1 MVKFSRE
8 LEAQMIPEWKDAF
21 VDYRQLKK
29 HVKKIKLALL
39 RSSLPSSS
47 PDGNPDGV
55 AGCCDSGYGLF
66 LLDSARAFAARFY
79 ACRDDHH
86 LTNLFEMDLVQSREE
101 EVKEFLEKSEQE
113 LKKVNTFYA
122 TKEKEFCE
130 RSEILRKQ
138 LQILI
143 DLKQLLHEHRCNRHQ
158 CSVPP
163 SSGGGGVM
171 SLLSDA
177 SSMSVGE
184 PESPAAGAEE
194 RDSLTE
200 EVISTL
206 ERNGVSFI
214 SWGKAKKSAKP
225 RAATSLRIDIPPTT
239 PARAISMIWEDLV
252 NSSRKEESG
261 GGDYLNR
268 KKLQRAE
275 KMIREAFVQLYRGLA
290 LLSTYRLVGRLLL
303 LPPQLVQIRQLPVE
317 RVGEVVNLHGN
328 ACKSWTWR
336 PAFACSSLNMEAF
349 RKILKKFEK
358 VSNHRQESAAFSRT
372 VKRSHFISSD
382 KGVGLVQVMKL
393 VDEVESIFT
402 KHFAGSDRKK
412 AMKFLRPQQ
421 PKESHTITFFAGK
434 YVNLLFCVGCCFWES
449 IGRVVFRGST
459 EYVVSGCSM
468 FALLS
473 LHIFLY
479 GCNIFAWRG
488 TRINHNF
495 IFEFSPNTALKRRDA
510 FLISASLMTAV
521 VGALVVHLL
530 LRSAG
535 VSQTHVDA
543 IPGALLLVFTALL
556 ICPFNVFYRSTRYCF
571 IRVMR
576 NIALS
581 PFYKIPLLRHMEL
594 TACYFM
600 AAGFRVHPYETCTR
614 AQQYKLLAYV
624 ISFLPYYWRAMQVR
638 IIYLLYI
645 IHMPTMCLFSGAY
658 PSSFNFASPCC
669 FPKCVRRYIEE
680 GHDVNHLANAG
691 KYISAMVAAAARL
704 KYAVEATPLWF
715 AIVIFT
721 STGATFYQLFWDF
734 VKDWGLLDLSS
745 KNLLLRDDLVL
756 KNKCV
761 YYASMVGGP
770 NLSSPISLLHFQVDP
785 ISVSEPNGSPSSVP
799 KIYII

>member
-303 LPPQLVQIRQLPVE
+303 LPPLQLVQIRQLPVE
-317 RVGEVVNLHGN
+317 RVSEVVNLHGN

-434 YVNLLFCVGCCFWES
+434 YV
-449 IGRVVFRGST
+449 
-459 EYVVSGCSM
+459 
-468 FALLS
+468 
-473 LHIFLY
+473 
-479 GCNIFAWRG
+479 
-488 TRINHNF
+488 
-495 IFEFSPNTALKRRDA
+495 
-510 FLISASLMTAV
+510 
-521 VGALVVHLL
+521 
-530 LRSAG
+530 
-535 VSQTHVDA
+535 
-543 IPGALLLVFTALL
+543 FTALL

-581 PFYKIPLLRHMEL
+581 PFYKLLIVWTTHPVTDSTAKAHGTHCVLLHGGWIQSAPLRDVYSRPTVQAVGLRYL
-594 TACYFM
+594 L
-600 AAGFRVHPYETCTR
+600 PSL
-614 AQQYKLLAYV
+614 LLA
-624 ISFLPYYWRAMQVR
+624 R
-638 IIYLLYI
+638 
-645 IHMPTMCLFSGAY
+645 H
-658 PSSFNFASPCC
+658 
-669 FPKCVRRYIEE
+669 
-680 GHDVNHLANAG
+680 AG
-691 KYISAMVAAAARL
+691 NV
-704 KYAVEATPLWF
+704 
-715 AIVIFT
+715 
-721 STGATFYQLFWDF
+721 
-734 VKDWGLLDLSS
+734 
-745 KNLLLRDDLVL
+745 
-756 KNKCV
+756 
-761 YYASMVGGP
+761 
-770 NLSSPISLLHFQVDP
+770 
-785 ISVSEPNGSPSSVP
+785 
-799 KIYII
+799 

>member
-47 PDGNPDGV
+47 PDGNPDGF

-163 SSGGGGVM
+163 SSDGGGVM

-303 LPPQLVQIRQLPVE
+303 LPLTPNLFRSDNSPLRGWVRSSIYMAMHA
-317 RVGEVVNLHGN
+317 RVGRGDQPCVQVEKTDRFDDTCCSFV
-328 ACKSWTWR
+328 R
-336 PAFACSSLNMEAF
+336 SSLNMEAF

-382 KGVGLVQVMKL
+382 KEVGLVQVMKL

-434 YVNLLFCVGCCFWES
+434 YVPLLFWV
-449 IGRVVFRGST
+449 
-459 EYVVSGCSM
+459 VVSG
-468 FALLS
+468 
-473 LHIFLY
+473 
-479 GCNIFAWRG
+479 
-488 TRINHNF
+488 
-495 IFEFSPNTALKRRDA
+495 
-510 FLISASLMTAV
+510 
-521 VGALVVHLL
+521 
-530 LRSAG
+530 
-535 VSQTHVDA
+535 
-543 IPGALLLVFTALL
+543 
-556 ICPFNVFYRSTRYCF
+556 
-571 IRVMR
+571 RV
-576 NIALS
+576 L
-581 PFYKIPLLRHMEL
+581 
-594 TACYFM
+594 
-600 AAGFRVHPYETCTR
+600 
-614 AQQYKLLAYV
+614 
-624 ISFLPYYWRAMQVR
+624 
-638 IIYLLYI
+638 
-645 IHMPTMCLFSGAY
+645 
-658 PSSFNFASPCC
+658 
-669 FPKCVRRYIEE
+669 EE
-680 GHDVNHLANAG
+680 
-691 KYISAMVAAAARL
+691 
-704 KYAVEATPLWF
+704 
-715 AIVIFT
+715 
-721 STGATFYQLFWDF
+721 
-734 VKDWGLLDLSS
+734 
-745 KNLLLRDDLVL
+745 
-756 KNKCV
+756 
-761 YYASMVGGP
+761 
-770 NLSSPISLLHFQVDP
+770 
-785 ISVSEPNGSPSSVP
+785 
-799 KIYII
+799 